1 MLDPDD
7 DTLLDAL
14 YDHCDAVTTEQHL
27 FEEPVAS
34 LSLADP
40 ICVTPD
46 DTVRVAVQT
55 MVRAHI
61 GAVPVVDDGRLI
73 GIFTER
79 DVLHRVTLQ
88 GVCIDTTPVRA
99 VMTSDPVCIEPQTNR
114 VTALREM
121 IRHGFRHLCVVDE
134 GRIVGIFSMR
144 ELVGF
149 VQDLFPTELSA
160 ED

>member
-1 MLDPDD
+1 MDCGQYISYPF
-7 DTLLDAL
+7 
-14 YDHCDAVTTEQHL
+14 VTQQW
-27 FEEPVAS
+27 PQKQS
-34 LSLADP
+34 
-40 ICVTPD
+40 
-46 DTVRVAVQT
+46 
-55 MVRAHI
+55 
-61 GAVPVVDDGRLI
+61 
-73 GIFTER
+73 
-79 DVLHRVTLQ
+79 
-88 GVCIDTTPVRA
+88 
-99 VMTSDPVCIEPQTNR
+99 PVCIEPQTNR